1 MAPVCKTGS
10 RLRYTGANPVPPTK
24 NTRGDN
30 HKVTNTNKSIEIR
43 IPAVNTGTSDIV
55 AISFFDRGEYT
66 TIHTADARGNYQEFS
81 VPTHSLIKAAAFLKA
96 K

>member
-1 MAPVCKTGS
+1 M
-10 RLRYTGANPVPPTK
+10 
-24 NTRGDN
+24 
-30 HKVTNTNKSIEIR
+30 TNTKMKSMPASMIRRSPSKSPELR

-81 VPTHSLIKAAAFLKA
+81 VPTQSLIKAAAFLKA